1 VLGADGDGIRV
12 ACAEGVLRVRR
23 LKPEGRAELDA
34 AEWARGARLEPG
46 ERFET
51 LKEQTT

>member
-1 VLGADGDGIRV
+1 V
-12 ACAEGVLRVRR
+12 ACAEGALRVWR

-34 AEWARGARLEPG
+34 AEWARGARPQPG